1 MIPES
6 GGSRPTLVLLPGLL
20 CNERL
25 WRPQIRGL
33 SDIAEIVVAD
43 LSQGTSMADMAERAL
58 SAAPARFALAGLSM
72 GGYVAFEIM
81 RRAPER
87 VARLALLDTSARA
100 DSDETAARRRDLM
113 DLARRGRFTAV
124 SERLLRTF
132 VHEDRLGDEA
142 LVAGITA
149 MTGEAGWD
157 VFLRQQQAIRGRP
170 DSRSVLPLIRCPTLV
185 LCGRQDQLT
194 PLGMSEEI
202 AARIPGAR
210 LSVIEECGHLSTM
223 ERPGEVTAE
232 MRAWLCG
239 G

>member
-1 MIPES
+1 MPPS
-6 GGSRPTLVLLPGLL
+6 DGRPALVLLPGLL

-33 SDIAEIVVAD
+33 ADIAEIVVAD
-43 LSQGTSMADMAERAL
+43 LSQGTSMADMAARVL
-58 SAAPARFALAGLSM
+58 SAVPERFALAGLSM

-87 VARLALLDTSARA
+87 VVRLALLDTSARA
-100 DSDETAARRRDLM
+100 DSPEVAARRRGLIN
-113 DLARRGRFTAV
+113 LAQRGRFTVV
-124 SERLLRTF
+124 SERLLPMF

-142 LVAGITA
+142 LIAEIMA
-149 MTGEAGWD
+149 MNGEAGWD
-157 VFLRQQQAIRGRP
+157 MFLRQQHAIRGRP
-170 DSRSVLPLIRCPTLV
+170 DSRSDLPLIRCPTLV

-210 LSVIEECGHLSTM
+210 LSVIEECGHLSTL
-223 ERPGEVTAE
+223 ERPGKVTAE

-239 G
+239 D